1 LIAASHASPFV
12 TPLLLIMKKR
22 FYLYTSWQES
32 ISLLSTEEQA
42 QMLHNFFNYAKG
54 EEPVLNTP
62 GLKLV
67 WAGMKFLLEQDHEK
81 YCGAVERARGTKKKN
96 MEPYGTVKE
105 SMVPYDNVNDNVND
119 NDNVDENDRV
129 TAETAVD
136 KFNRLM
142 NQ

>member
-1 LIAASHASPFV
+1 
-12 TPLLLIMKKR
+12 M
-22 FYLYTSWQES
+22 YTSWQKS
-32 ISLLSTEEQA
+32 ILMLSVEEQA
-42 QMLHNFFNYAKG
+42 QMLQNFFNYAKG

-81 YCGAVERARGTKKKN
+81 YCGTVERARGAAKSTRGTTKKLA
-96 MEPYGTVKE
+96 
-105 SMVPYDNVNDNVND
+105 VPSDNVNVNVND
-119 NDNVDENDRV
+119 NDNVDDNDRV

>member
-1 LIAASHASPFV
+1 
-12 TPLLLIMKKR
+12 MKKR

-42 QMLHNFFNYAKG
+42 QMLQNFFNYAKG
-54 EEPVLNTP
+54 EEPVLNTS

-67 WAGMKFLLEQDHEK
+67 WSGMKFLLEQDHKK
-81 YCGAVERARGTKKKN
+81 YCDAVERARGTKTKSMVPQLNSMVPQKN
-96 MEPYGTVKE
+96 T
-105 SMVPYDNVNDNVND
+105 MVPYDNVNVNV

>member
-1 LIAASHASPFV
+1 
-12 TPLLLIMKKR
+12 MKKR

-42 QMLHNFFNYAKG
+42 QMLQNFFNYAKG

-62 GLKLV
+62 SLKLV
-67 WAGMKFLLEQDHEK
+67 WAGFNYLLQEDDRK
-81 YCGAVERARGTKKKN
+81 YNERIEIARNANKVRHVKKDTLPQN
-96 MEPYGTVKE
+96 NLRSVKE
-105 SMVPYDNVNDNVND
+105 DTLTYVNVNDNVNA

>member
-1 LIAASHASPFV
+1 ML
-12 TPLLLIMKKR
+12 
-22 FYLYTSWQES
+22 S
-32 ISLLSTEEQA
+32 IDEQA

-54 EEPVLNTP
+54 EEPVLNTS

-67 WAGMKFLLEQDHEK
+67 WAGMKFLLEQDHK
-81 YCGAVERARGTKKKN
+81 NYCDAVERARGTKKNKSVPQN
-96 MEPYGTVKE
+96 KSMVPQNNT
-105 SMVPYDNVNDNVND
+105 MVPYDNVNVNVND
-119 NDNVDENDRV
+119 NENVDENDRV

>member
-1 LIAASHASPFV
+1 
-12 TPLLLIMKKR
+12 MKKR

-42 QMLHNFFNYAKG
+42 QMLQNFFNYAKG

-81 YCGAVERARGTKKKN
+81 YCGAVERARGTKKKII
-96 MEPYGTVKE
+96 ESYGTVKE
-105 SMVPYDNVNDNVND
+105 SMVPYDNVNVND
-119 NDNVDENDRV
+119 NDNVNGNDN
-129 TAETAVD
+129 ETVNVD
-136 KFNRLM
+136 KYKWIK
-142 NQ
+142 

>member
-1 LIAASHASPFV
+1 ML
-12 TPLLLIMKKR
+12 
-22 FYLYTSWQES
+22 S
-32 ISLLSTEEQA
+32 IDEQA

-54 EEPVLNTP
+54 EEPVLNTS

-81 YCGAVERARGTKKKN
+81 YCGTVERARGAAKSTR
-96 MEPYGTVKE
+96 GTVKKLA
-105 SMVPYDNVNDNVND
+105 VPSDNVNDND

-129 TAETAVD
+129 TAETAAE
-136 KFNRLM
+136 KFDRLM

>member
-1 LIAASHASPFV
+1 
-12 TPLLLIMKKR
+12 MKKR

-42 QMLHNFFNYAKG
+42 QMLQNFFNYAKG

-62 GLKLV
+62 SLKLV
-67 WAGMKFLLEQDHEK
+67 WAGFNYLLQEDDRK
-81 YCGAVERARGTKKKN
+81 YNERIEIARNANKVRHVKKDTLPQN
-96 MEPYGTVKE
+96 NLRSVKE
-105 SMVPYDNVNDNVND
+105 DTLTYVNVNDNVNDNVNA

>member
-1 LIAASHASPFV
+1 ML
-12 TPLLLIMKKR
+12 
-22 FYLYTSWQES
+22 S
-32 ISLLSTEEQA
+32 IDEQA

-54 EEPVLNTP
+54 EEPVLNTS

-67 WAGMKFLLEQDHEK
+67 WAGMKFLLEQDHK
-81 YCGAVERARGTKKKN
+81 NYCDAVGRAHGTKKNKPVPQN
-96 MEPYGTVKE
+96 KSMVPQNNT
-105 SMVPYDNVNDNVND
+105 MVPYDNVNVNVNVND
-119 NDNVDENDRV
+119 NENVDENDRV